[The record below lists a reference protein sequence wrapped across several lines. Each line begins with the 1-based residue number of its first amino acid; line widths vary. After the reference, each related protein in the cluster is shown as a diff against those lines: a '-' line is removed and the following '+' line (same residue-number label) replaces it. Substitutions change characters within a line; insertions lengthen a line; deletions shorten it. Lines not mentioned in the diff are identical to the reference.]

1 MELWAGKPNCSLCLP
16 SWHPSL
22 YATVTAVQGVHTPR
36 CLLVTVK
43 LHSRARD
50 NSCTVGAIAFKK
62 AWMPSFFQIDFKP
75 CRVPLYFGFKGFW
88 TCQAHHNLYWQHEF
102 SWTPNCQSSSPFCK
116 NSRYL
121 LNYID
126 SSFYFRDV
134 ALSAFRAWMLDREFW
149 VALQLTCIYYL

>member
-36 CLLVTVK
+36 CLLVTVNFTAE
-43 LHSRARD
+43 LGIIHAQLVPFPS
-50 NSCTVGAIAFKK
+50 KK
-62 AWMPSFFQIDFKP
+62 PGMPSFFQIDFKR
-75 CRVPLYFGFKGFW
+75 CIVPLYFGFKGFW
-88 TCQAHHNLYWQHEF
+88 TCQAYHDLYWQHEF

-126 SSFYFRDV
+126 LSVYFRDA

-149 VALQLTCIYYL
+149 VALQLTCIYY